1 MSIFYPSRV
10 KRDSRGRG
18 EGKEDNQCDT
28 CKVALEERERER
40 EREKKAQQP
49 RKMLPKRERKHGA
62 EVE

>member
-40 EREKKAQQP
+40 ERERESPTAKENAAE
-49 RKMLPKRERKHGA
+49 KREKTRS
-62 EVE
+62 

>member
-40 EREKKAQQP
+40 EREKSPTAKENAAE
-49 RKMLPKRERKHGA
+49 KREKTRS
-62 EVE
+62 